1 MANIKMI
8 SVTCTEIKWRNDYN
22 ALLPYDMKMS
32 FDRKEL
38 LKNGGLTV
46 EGGNDTVHP
55 DAIRRMVKGILK
67 ERYGKTPCN
76 KFWVYISLAS

>member
-1 MANIKMI
+1 MANIKMV
-8 SVTCTEIKWRNDYN
+8 SVTASEMKWRNDSGC
-22 ALLPYDMKMS
+22 LPYDMNLA

-46 EGGNDTVHP
+46 EGGNETVHP
-55 DAIRRMVKGILK
+55 DAIRKMVKGKLK
-67 ERYGKTPCN
+67 ERYGKAPCN